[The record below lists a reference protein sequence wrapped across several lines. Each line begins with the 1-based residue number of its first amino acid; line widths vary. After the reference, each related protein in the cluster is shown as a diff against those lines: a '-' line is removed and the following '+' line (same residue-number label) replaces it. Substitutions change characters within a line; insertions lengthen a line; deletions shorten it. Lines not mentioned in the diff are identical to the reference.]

1 MVKKECPQRQRMWI
15 GFLILIAIT
24 IGGEIECY
32 ILNDALVSSN
42 MDQSIENN
50 NQNDHECNC
59 NITIYQINNQANIKA
74 VTTVSSSN
82 KNTIKHLEMIS
93 NRKMK
98 SWIII
103 TNVKHGI

>member
-42 MDQSIENN
+42 MD
-50 NQNDHECNC
+50 
-59 NITIYQINNQANIKA
+59 
-74 VTTVSSSN
+74 
-82 KNTIKHLEMIS
+82 
-93 NRKMK
+93 
-98 SWIII
+98 
-103 TNVKHGI
+103 